1 MAERYLVTLD
11 RHGLSLEGRSFTEK
25 QILDALTQG
34 FFTPGMRFRRGRAE
48 FLLTRTGLEPI
59 KGRTRAR
66 QDEEETADAEEEE
79 I

>member
-34 FFTPGMRFRRGRAE
+34 FFTPGMRFRRGRVE
-48 FLLTRTGLEPI
+48 FLLTRLGLEPI
-59 KGRTRAR
+59 KGRLHTRNDSDD
-66 QDEEETADAEEEE
+66 DEVLDED
-79 I
+79 